1 MAAYLLAIRPNG
13 ILDSVGKLLTPAFAL
28 LILLLVLVGA
38 VVYGHNDSAKT
49 SVEYAGKAFGTG
61 ILAGYNTLDALA
73 AVAFVWWPQK
83 PSRNLDFKVK
93 KNTSRLFG

>member
-49 SVEYAGKAFGTG
+49 SIEYAGKAFGTG

-73 AVAFVWWPQK
+73 AVAFCLVATETLKKFGFQ
-83 PSRNLDFKVK
+83 SK